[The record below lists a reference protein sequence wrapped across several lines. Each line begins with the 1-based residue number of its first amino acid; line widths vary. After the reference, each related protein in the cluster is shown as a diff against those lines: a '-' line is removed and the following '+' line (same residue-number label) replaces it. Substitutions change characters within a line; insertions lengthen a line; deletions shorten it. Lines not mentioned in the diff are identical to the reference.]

1 MAFAISLADRWYL
14 IYESAAKDQHWSNL
28 SEFQSILEYIWLR
41 LEDKA
46 PFQADTIVR
55 GKRLAASTPAKSARK
70 ARAAAMILLRA
81 IECSDKPSGWESARS
96 AALIAYEAVI
106 DGESPHPLDAEANRA
121 AWRQPGVQ
129 AEIGRQFALLQRV
142 SAFPTLYRGAVQQLR
157 SQSRSDTP
165 ELSHFMHAITLCSPD
180 QLPAASKAIVEAVG
194 KKGSSQGLASV
205 MNSILTAPTSTD
217 RLAPLRH
224 LAALAAQSKE
234 PSVGGLADMISAMA
248 ANFERVS
255 SSVRSTAHP
264 MDDGERAHRE
274 LLQKTLSSWEPVRI
288 CVFAALLAEQ
298 WLPAYESFAVQEKW
312 ARPKHLRD
320 AIGAAW
326 NHLLGSS
333 LAMAE
338 GTRLRRKLADAAPE
352 DLDSPR
358 VAAACEIVDC
368 LVCCCT
374 TKEPVE
380 HALSAAEIAYQSLFM
395 EVEQN
400 DDGTTEQF
408 GWQDIEV
415 QKEVARQTKLLQFI
429 GAIPS
434 LDKPAIETLRQKG
447 MPVV

>member
-1 MAFAISLADRWYL
+1 L
-14 IYESAAKDQHWSNL
+14 
-28 SEFQSILEYIWLR
+28 
-41 LEDKA
+41 
-46 PFQADTIVR
+46 
-55 GKRLAASTPAKSARK
+55 
-70 ARAAAMILLRA
+70 
-81 IECSDKPSGWESARS
+81 

-106 DGESPHPLDAEANRA
+106 EGESPHPLDAEANRA
-121 AWRQPGVQ
+121 AWRQAGVQ

-142 SAFPTLYRGAVQQLR
+142 STIPTLYPGAVQQFR
-157 SQSRSDTP
+157 SQSRSDTLD
-165 ELSHFMHAITLCSPD
+165 LSHFTHAITLCSPD
-180 QLPAASKAIVEAVG
+180 QLPAASKSMIEAVG
-194 KKGSSQGLASV
+194 KVGPSQGLANV

-217 RLAPLRH
+217 RAAPLRN
-224 LAALAAQSKE
+224 LAGLAAQSKE
-234 PSVGGLADMISAMA
+234 PSVRGLADMISAMA

-255 SSVRSTAHP
+255 SSVRSIARP
-264 MDDGERAHRE
+264 IDDGERAHRE

-333 LAMAE
+333 LAEAE

-358 VAAACEIVDC
+358 VVAACEIVDR
-368 LVCCCT
+368 LVCCCI

-380 HALSAAEIAYQSLFM
+380 HAFSAAEIAYQSLCI
-395 EVEQN
+395 EAEQN
-400 DDGTTEQF
+400 DEGATELF
-408 GWQDIEV
+408 GWQDTEV
-415 QKEVARQTKLLQFI
+415 QKEVACQTRLLQFI

-434 LDKPAIETLRQKG
+434 LDKPAIETLRQKSSA
-447 MPVV
+447 PRKHS